1 MGVKRLQDAVTAV
14 ALVAATVGLV
24 GCSSSGHVA
33 ATKARGQVQ
42 ATRTDMVACA
52 SVDAV
57 YGLVS
62 RHETVPTKI
71 AQRVISSSESAE
83 NGRLQIEARTLQAD
97 VEKADG
103 VGVENDMS
111 ALGATCNSL
120 GVGPAKY

>member
-1 MGVKRLQDAVTAV
+1 MTAM
-14 ALVAATVGLV
+14 ALTAAAVGLV
-24 GCSSSGHVA
+24 GCSSSGRVA
-33 ATKARGQVQ
+33 AKVKADVQVTQ
-42 ATRTDMVACA
+42 NDMVACA

-57 YGLVS
+57 YALVS
-62 RHETVPTKI
+62 HHDTVPTKI